1 MSVKLLIEHHLDLL
15 SLSLKGGCTGSS
27 VSTLVKMQ
35 HCWKSHFEAHMYLC
49 DQQRLRPACADAQSD
64 QSLCLS
70 LEYSM
75 SVKLLT
81 EHHLDLL
88 SLKGG
93 YTGSAVST
101 LIKIKHCWK
110 SHVEA
115 HMYLCDQQRLRPAC
129 ADAQS
134 DQSLCLSL
142 TEHHLHFLGLK
153 GGCTGSSGSTLVK
166 MPHCWKSRVTAQFL
180 FQARPTTFNRGI
192 LANVGFLAAQS
203 TGLYNCYVIHDVDLF
218 PLNDRNTYSCS
229 NQFRH
234 LSIENSKY
242 KKG

>member
-1 MSVKLLIEHHLDLL
+1 
-15 SLSLKGGCTGSS
+15 
-27 VSTLVKMQ
+27 
-35 HCWKSHFEAHMYLC
+35 MYLC

-64 QSLCLS
+64 QSLGLS
-70 LEYSM
+70 LEYSL

-93 YTGSAVST
+93 
-101 LIKIKHCWK
+101 
-110 SHVEA
+110 
-115 HMYLCDQQRLRPAC
+115 
-129 ADAQS
+129 
-134 DQSLCLSL
+134 
-142 TEHHLHFLGLK
+142 
-153 GGCTGSSGSTLVK
+153 CTSSSWSTLVK